1 MQAPLEPSCRTS
13 AKVAVGL
20 AALVVGMAVCKAG
33 KCVAAPQCQDTRTVV
48 EISLV
53 GRAAK
58 DPTLASRI
66 TSWFE
71 EKRFCVSIRTSPK
84 VESNRI
90 LAPANAGTVHIWVS
104 IGTNDVAHL
113 YFATSSKSTQR
124 PTYLV
129 RDLPLKHGLDEM
141 GAEHIGQV
149 LHLSAVAIVGGQ
161 AATLRQD
168 VVQKLQAD
176 SDSDAPVATATVPS
190 DTEPK
195 RGIEGSAVNDP
206 SQRIEVAIGYGVG
219 FHGDEGVWHG
229 PRASLEGYLR
239 NAFGIGAIL
248 CTAMPNSSAVGT
260 VIQRIEALGL
270 QSFAAYHSRITPSF
284 DVFAYAGPGLEIVHH
299 VPTKASD
306 PDVTLAPG
314 QTDIRPNLVAG
325 LGFRLGEAPPR
336 FAFVFEGTALFSESR
351 YLLLDRRRYDVSA
364 TAAGF
369 APGAAVEIRF

>member
-13 AKVAVGL
+13 ARVAVGL
-20 AALVVGMAVCKAG
+20 AALVAGMAVCKAG

-84 VESNRI
+84 VESHRV
-90 LAPANAGTVHIWVS
+90 LAPGNAGTVHVWVS
-104 IGTNDVAHL
+104 IGKNDIAHL
-113 YFATSSKSTQR
+113 YFATSSKSSQR

-129 RDLPLKHGLDEM
+129 RDLPLQHGLDEM
-141 GAEHIGQV
+141 GAERIGQV
-149 LHLSAVAIVGGQ
+149 LHLSAVAIVDGQ

-176 SDSDAPVATATVPS
+176 SDSDAPVATATVSS

-239 NAFGIGAIL
+239 NTFGIGAIL
-248 CTAMPNSSAVGT
+248 CTAMPNSTTVGI
-260 VIQRIEALGL
+260 VNQKVEALGFE
-270 QSFAAYHSRITPSF
+270 SFAAYHSRITPSF
-284 DVFAYAGPGLEIVHH
+284 DVFAYAGPGLEIVRH

-306 PDVTLAPG
+306 PDVTVVPG
-314 QTDIRPNLVAG
+314 QTDIRPNLIAG

-336 FAFVFEGTALFSESR
+336 FAFMFEGTALFSESR

-369 APGAAVEIRF
+369 APGAAVEVRF